1 MTIFYSNTTRGFYPE
16 DMRADYEQA
25 GTWPADGVEVT
36 PDDEAMLREAI
47 TAGATIRKKSGGKW
61 SITAPPPPPFAVLAS
76 PILASVRQAR
86 DAILNRLA
94 GIGFAAMASG
104 DAATAQAV
112 ATARTCLLDITTCPT
127 VAAAQDIE
135 ALQAAVSAEFQRIA
149 EALPDEARRAFADAG
164 MAPAARTQ

>member
-25 GTWPADGVEVT
+25 GTWPADGVKVAPE
-36 PDDEAMLREAI
+36 DEAMLREAI
-47 TAGATIRKKSGGKW
+47 TAGATIRKQSGGKW
-61 SITAPPPPPFAVLAS
+61 SITAPPPPPFAVLAT
-76 PILASVRQAR
+76 PYLAGVRQAR

-112 ATARTCLLDITTCPT
+112 ATARTCLLDITTCAT
-127 VAAAQDIE
+127 VAAAQDLD

-149 EALPDEARRAFADAG
+149 DALPDEARRAFDDAG
-164 MAPAARTQ
+164 TTAPQ